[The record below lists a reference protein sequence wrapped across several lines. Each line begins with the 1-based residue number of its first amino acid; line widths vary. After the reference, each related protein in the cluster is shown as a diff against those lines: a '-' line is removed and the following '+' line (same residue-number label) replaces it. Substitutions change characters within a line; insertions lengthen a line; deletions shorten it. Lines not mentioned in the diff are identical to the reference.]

1 MYCHRRVCQ
10 HLETVKG
17 SDRGQRWRKNRCF
30 HQMIANFELCAC
42 RGRAPAPPRQR
53 TGPRRWLREA
63 VCTRA
68 WMPRIARRSQSRTL
82 VAAAARVCARC
93 GCSPIFENAVE
104 LWRADLR
111 SWGPG
116 HCARASR
123 RRRIAASTPHRM
135 RSPQRWVDAH
145 PAQTSSTSPPHAAK
159 ISRCTDIQ
167 QWSMPYIEHTDC
179 PNTHQNNTYATPRLG
194 STRDCKTVTS
204 HSVHIHI
211 DT

>member
-111 SWGPG
+111 WHTSSRRAWGPG

-123 RRRIAASTPHRM
+123 IACAHLNAGLMHTLHRRAA
-135 RSPQRWVDAH
+135 
-145 PAQTSSTSPPHAAK
+145 PPHAAK

-167 QWSMPYIEHTDC
+167 QWSMPYVQPT
-179 PNTHQNNTYATPRLG
+179 THQNNTYTTPRLG